1 MMTLSIDVA
10 IIGAGPYGLSLAAH
24 LDHQKIDYRIFGK
37 PMAPWKDN
45 MPSGMLLKSYPW
57 ASNLS
62 DPHSQFTVRQYCV
75 EQEMPYHD
83 TLMALSI
90 ESFIAYGEAFRRRF
104 VPNVEQKMVAR
115 LEKLAVG
122 FRATFDDDEAVTAR
136 HVILAVGVGPFKHIP
151 DILSGLPGEILS
163 HSGDYGPIDTLRNK
177 QVIVLGSGASASD
190 LAALLHEQGTAV
202 SLLARGEVNFA
213 APPRRRSLFE
223 ELASPTC
230 GIGHGWVLR
239 ACSNAPWLVHMLPES
254 TRLRLAKV
262 PRALGGA
269 FMKERVASKVPVLS
283 GRAVDAAECSNG
295 KVRIRTCLPDGTQ
308 QTLEADHLV
317 SATGYK
323 IDVPRLGFL
332 DPYLLWQIHCA
343 DGTPVLSTKYESSV
357 PGLYFIGP
365 ASAASFGPVSRFVF
379 GATYPAKLLA
389 RHLSARLGRRST
401 QTTKSPEIVPAL
413 R

>member
-1 MMTLSIDVA
+1 MTSSIDVA

-24 LDHQKIDYRIFGK
+24 LDQQKIDFRIFGR
-37 PMAPWKDN
+37 PMAAWKDN
-45 MPSGMLLKSYPW
+45 MPPGMLLKSYPW
-57 ASNLS
+57 ASSIS
-62 DPHSQFTVRQYCV
+62 DPQSQFSVRQYCL

-90 ESFIAYGEAFRRRF
+90 ESFIAYGEAFRQRF
-104 VPNVEQKMVAR
+104 VPNVEQKMVVR
-115 LEKLAVG
+115 LEKIAVG
-122 FRATFDDDEAVTAR
+122 FRVTFDDDETMTAR
-136 HVILAVGVGPFKHIP
+136 YVILAVGVGPFKHIP
-151 DILSGLPGEILS
+151 DVLSGLPAALLS
-163 HSGDYGPIDTLRNK
+163 HSGDYGPIDQLRNR

-230 GIGHGWVLR
+230 GIGNGWVLR
-239 ACSNAPWLVHMLPES
+239 ACSNAPWFIHMLPEP

-269 FMKERVASKVPVLS
+269 FMKERVAGKVPVLS
-283 GRAVDAAECSNG
+283 GRTVDAVEGSNG
-295 KVRIRTCLPDGTQ
+295 RVRVRTCLADGTQ
-308 QTLEADHLV
+308 QTLEAEHLV
-317 SATGYK
+317 AATGYK

-332 DPYLLWQIHCA
+332 EPYLVRHIQCA

-357 PGLYFIGP
+357 PGLYFMGP

-379 GATYPAKLLA
+379 GAAYPAKLLA
-389 RHLSARLGRRST
+389 RHLSASLGRRST
-401 QTTKSPEIVPAL
+401 QATKSPEIIPAL

>member
-1 MMTLSIDVA
+1 MMTSSIDVA

-24 LDHQKIDYRIFGK
+24 LDQQKIDYRIFGK
-37 PMAPWKDN
+37 PMGPWKDN

-62 DPHSQFTVRQYCV
+62 DPQSQFTVRHYCI

-83 TLMALSI
+83 TLMALSV
-90 ESFIAYGEAFRRRF
+90 ESFIAYGEAFWHRF
-104 VPNVEQKMVAR
+104 VPNVEQKMLAR
-115 LEKLAVG
+115 LEKMAVG
-122 FRATFDDDEAVTAR
+122 FRATFDDDETVTAR

-151 DILSGLPGEILS
+151 DVLSGFPREILS
-163 HSGDYGPIDTLRNK
+163 HSGDYGPIDKLRNK

-202 SLLARGEVNFA
+202 TLVARGAVTFA
-213 APPRRRSLFE
+213 TPPRRRSLFE

-230 GIGHGWVLR
+230 GIGTGWVLR
-239 ACSNAPWLVHMLPES
+239 VCSDAPWLIHMLPES

-269 FMKERVASKVPVLS
+269 FMKERVASKVSVLS
-283 GRAVDAAECSNG
+283 GRAVAAAEGSNG
-295 KVRIRTCLPDGTQ
+295 RVRIRTCLPDGTL

-317 SATGYK
+317 SATGYQ
-323 IDVPRLGFL
+323 IDISRLGFL
-332 DPYLLWQIHCA
+332 DPYLLWQIDCA
-343 DGTPVLSTKYESSV
+343 DGTPALSSKYESSV

-365 ASAASFGPVSRFVF
+365 VSAASFGPVSRFVF
-379 GATYPAKLLA
+379 GAAYPAKLLA

-401 QTTKSPEIVPAL
+401 QTTKSPEIVPVL